1 VINILDPLVAVMVV
15 GLDGYPEKIAFRRTE
30 QRAHVFADGLLPVR
44 QAVPSRIAVAL
55 GRRCSPG
62 RALQ

>member
-1 VINILDPLVAVMVV
+1 MIDTLDPPVAVMMV
-15 GLDGYPEKIAFRRTE
+15 GLDGYPEKIAFRPTE
-30 QRAHVFADGLLPVR
+30 QRAHVFADGLRPVR

-55 GRRCSPG
+55 GRHCSSG